1 VFTPFLPR
9 SKKQSIGSTKGSE
22 LFRKELPIIPG
33 SMPGM
38 SRRPGPGLSTVPGI
52 KLFAGKILCPLG
64 AETIACMR
72 TTEMIGMLAERMEAS
87 APLNR
92 SLIRTF
98 KLRGSAQNN
107 GSETGWRQHLD
118 IKELVMCRRK
128 NFGMRHLSDHRG
140 FSVIE
145 LAVVLGLIVILAAL
159 SAPVV
164 GGYSPS
170 YNAKKATR
178 QIVSQMQLARIHSI
192 KNRVT
197 TVVVFYPNDFI
208 PADQANSFLIF
219 EDTDSDW
226 IQDSGE
232 NVLVQRTYMPAKVNL
247 ISATFTSNGSGEATE
262 TSCCGFDS
270 QGLAAR
276 KTGSVVYVTGDVQLK
291 NSKDQTRT
299 ISINPFGKTK
309 ISMGS

>member
-1 VFTPFLPR
+1 MCWRNVFR
-9 SKKQSIGSTKGSE
+9 
-22 LFRKELPIIPG
+22 
-33 SMPGM
+33 
-38 SRRPGPGLSTVPGI
+38 
-52 KLFAGKILCPLG
+52 
-64 AETIACMR
+64 
-72 TTEMIGMLAERMEAS
+72 
-87 APLNR
+87 
-92 SLIRTF
+92 
-98 KLRGSAQNN
+98 
-107 GSETGWRQHLD
+107 
-118 IKELVMCRRK
+118 
-128 NFGMRHLSDHRG
+128 MRHLADYKG

-145 LAVVLGLIVILAAL
+145 LVVVIALIALLAAI
-159 SAPVV
+159 SAPTMS
-164 GGYSPS
+164 GYSPS
-170 YNAKKATR
+170 YNSQRAAR
-178 QIVSQMQLARIHSI
+178 EIVSQMQLARIHSI
-192 KNRVT
+192 RNRVT

-219 EDTDSDW
+219 EDIDSDW